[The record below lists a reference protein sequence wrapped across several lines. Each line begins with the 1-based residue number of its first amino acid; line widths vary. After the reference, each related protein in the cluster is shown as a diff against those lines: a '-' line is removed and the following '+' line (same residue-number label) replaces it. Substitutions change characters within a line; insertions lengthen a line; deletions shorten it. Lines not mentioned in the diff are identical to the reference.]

1 MITEDIRLA
10 LVDDQVLFR
19 QGIASIINSEKGMTL
34 SMEADNGLDF
44 LANLKKLEL
53 LPEITLMDME
63 MPGMDGL
70 QLIEELQKYYPSI
83 KIIVLSVHDSE
94 RLVARAIKAGA
105 CGYLFKNCN
114 KDELINAVFN
124 VFNNGFYIT
133 PAVLKAIQSPT
144 ANNRNAVTNIQS
156 IPIELTQRE
165 KEVLVLICKEYSNA
179 EIAEK
184 LFVSV
189 RTVDGHRNNLL
200 AKTGCHNTAGLVLF
214 AVKHQIFTV
223 LY

>member
-1 MITEDIRLA
+1 MDEIRLA
-10 LVDDQVLFR
+10 LADDQVLFR
-19 QGIASIINSEKGMTL
+19 QGIAAIINGETGL
-34 SMEADNGLDF
+34 ALVMEADNGNDF

-53 LPEITLMDME
+53 LPDILLMDME
-63 MPGMDGL
+63 MPGMDGM
-70 QLIEELQKYYPSI
+70 ELNEKLHQQYPSI
-83 KIIVLSVHDSE
+83 KVIVLSVHDSE
-94 RLVARAIKAGA
+94 RLMARMIQAGA

-114 KDELINAVFN
+114 KEELVNAIRN

-133 PAVLKAIQSPT
+133 PPVLKAIQSPA
-144 ANNRNAVTNIQS
+144 ANAKGPTNIQS
-156 IPIELTQRE
+156 IPIELSERE
-165 KEVLVLICKEYSNA
+165 KEVLLLICEEHSNA

-184 LFVSV
+184 LFISV

-214 AVKHQIFTV
+214 AVKHRIFKV